1 MLTTIFVL
9 LVLVAAVIGAA
20 LIIGAQRL
28 DAETRAL
35 RARLEAA
42 RVPVRP
48 PTVDFRELPD
58 LPDPVQRYFR
68 TVLTDGQ
75 PMIAGVSV
83 THAGTFNMGEV
94 TDRWKRFTSEQ
105 MIVAQ
110 RPGFDWNGRIALMP
124 GLTVHVHDAFVAGA
138 GVLHA
143 SLFGLFNLAD
153 VRGTG
158 DVAEGELMRFL
169 AEAAWYPTAL
179 LPSQG
184 VRWEAVDDR
193 SARATLT
200 DGSLSVAML
209 FAFAESGL
217 IATVRAEA
225 RGRMVSG
232 KVIGTP
238 WEGRFWNYAERDGM
252 RVPLVGEVAW
262 LLADGPKPYWR
273 GRIMRISYAFSQ

>member
-1 MLTTIFVL
+1 MLTAVFVL
-9 LVLVAAVIGAA
+9 LVLVAAVVAVA
-20 LIIGAQRL
+20 LIVGAKSL

-75 PMIAGVSV
+75 PMIAGVRV

-105 MIVAQ
+105 MIVGQ
-110 RPGFDWNGRIALMP
+110 RPGFDWNGRIAMMP
-124 GLTVHVHDAFVAGA
+124 GVTVHVHDAYVAGA
-138 GVLHA
+138 GILHA
-143 SLFGLFNLAD
+143 SLFGLFTVAD

-184 VRWEAVDDR
+184 VRWEPVDDR

-200 DGSLSVAML
+200 DGSLSVTML
-209 FAFAESGL
+209 FAFDESGL
-217 IATVRAEA
+217 VETVRAEA
-225 RGRMVSG
+225 RGRIVSG
-232 KVIGTP
+232 EITRAP

-252 RVPLVGEVAW
+252 RVPLEGEVAW

-273 GRIMRISYAFSQ
+273 GRIMRIRYAFSQ

>member
-1 MLTTIFVL
+1 MLTAVFVL
-9 LVLVAAVIGAA
+9 LVLVAAVVAVA
-20 LIIGAQRL
+20 LIVGAQRL
-28 DAETRAL
+28 DAETRTL

-75 PMIAGVSV
+75 PMIAGVRL
-83 THAGTFNMGEV
+83 THTGTFNMGEV

-105 MIVAQ
+105 MVVAQ

-124 GLTVHVHDAFVAGA
+124 GLTVHVHDACVAGA

-143 SLFGLFNLAD
+143 SLFGLFSLAD

-184 VRWEAVDDR
+184 VRWEPVDDR

-200 DGSLSVAML
+200 DDPLSVTML
-209 FAFAESGL
+209 FEFDESGL
-217 IATVRAEA
+217 IETVRAEA
-225 RGRMVSG
+225 RGRIVRG
-232 KVIGTP
+232 ELTRAP

-252 RVPLVGEVAW
+252 RVPLEGEVSW

-273 GRIMRISYAFSQ
+273 GRITRISYSFSQ